1 MKLDA
6 VIHALLPKDTQFFQ
20 YFEADVENLLKAATV
35 LKELMSPSI
44 SRTEREQKIRKVEEL
59 EHRGDDVTHEIFSYL
74 SSTFVTPF
82 DREDIHALASTLDD
96 ILDYLKGTATRISL
110 YKVDEITADEEK
122 LAGFIHQAVTELH
135 TAVLS
140 LRDLRSAS
148 TIRESLV
155 RIHSIENEAD
165 DLFERAIGNLFDTC
179 TDPIRLIKTKEIL
192 VSLETA
198 TDQCEDAANV
208 IETIMVK
215 NA

>member
-6 VIHALLPKDTQFFQ
+6 IIQALLPKDKQFFQ
-20 YFEADVENLLKAATV
+20 YFEDDIENLLKASA
-35 LKELMSPSI
+35 LKELMSPSM

-59 EHRGDDVTHEIFSYL
+59 EHRGDDITHEIFSYL

-82 DREDIHALASTLDD
+82 DREDIQALASNLDD
-96 ILDYLKGTATRISL
+96 ILDFLKGAATRISL
-110 YKVDEITADEEK
+110 YKVEEITADEEK
-122 LAGFIHQAVTELH
+122 LATLIHAAVQELH
-135 TAVLS
+135 TAILS
-140 LRDLRSAS
+140 LRDLRNVQEM
-148 TIRESLV
+148 RESLV

-165 DLFERAIGNLFDTC
+165 DLFERAIGNLFATC
-179 TDPIRLIKTKEIL
+179 KDPIRLIKTKEIL

-208 IETIMVK
+208 IERIMVK

>member
-1 MKLDA
+1 MNLDTI
-6 VIHALLPKDTQFFQ
+6 IHALLPKDKQFFQ
-20 YFEADVENLLKAATV
+20 YFEDDVENLLKAASV
-35 LKELMSPSI
+35 LRELMSPAM
-44 SRTEREQKIRKVEEL
+44 SRTEREQKIKKVEEL

-74 SSTFVTPF
+74 SSTFITPF

-110 YKVDEITADEEK
+110 YKVEEITSDEER
-122 LAGFIHQAVTELH
+122 LAELIYAAVQELH
-135 TAVLS
+135 TAILS
-140 LRDLRSAS
+140 LRDLRS
-148 TIRESLV
+148 TKNIRESLV

-165 DLFERAIGNLFDTC
+165 DLFERAIGNLFETC
-179 TDPIRLIKTKEIL
+179 KDPILLIKTKEIL